1 MWLVYIRDYEKISVQ
16 RTKRSA
22 TDALRLGQNLANEP
36 TKSDSLDVNVNGLLL
51 VYLRPMAPVRGT
63 VLLLTRYSYVIYQ
76 NDSSFAHKLNAFVV
90 VNIIVPLISV
100 NIGHVKSFFLTVI
113 D

>member
-1 MWLVYIRDYEKISVQ
+1 MCLVYIRDYEKFSVQ

-22 TDALRLGQNLANEP
+22 TDALRLEQNLANEL
-36 TKSDSLDVNVNGLLL
+36 TKSDSLVVNVNGLLL
-51 VYLRPMAPVRGT
+51 VYLRPMAPVRRT

-76 NDSSFAHKLNAFVV
+76 NDSSFAHKLHAFVV

-100 NIGHVKSFFLTVI
+100 NKGHVKSFFLTVI

>member
-1 MWLVYIRDYEKISVQ
+1 MQ
-16 RTKRSA
+16 RSKRSA
-22 TDALRLGQNLANEP
+22 TDALRLGQNLANEL
-36 TKSDSLDVNVNGLLL
+36 TKSDSLVVNVNGLLL
-51 VYLRPMAPVRGT
+51 VYLSPMAPVRRT
-63 VLLLTRYSYVIYQ
+63 VPLLTRHSYVIYQ

-100 NIGHVKSFFLTVI
+100 NIGHVKSFFFTVT

>member
-16 RTKRSA
+16 RTKRTA

-51 VYLRPMAPVRGT
+51 VYLRPMAPVRCT

-76 NDSSFAHKLNAFVV
+76 NHSSFAHKLNAFVV

-100 NIGHVKSFFLTVI
+100 NIGHVKSFFFAVI